1 MTDNG
6 KSGEWNN
13 ILTNSRD
20 MLSLTE
26 GLALRLLDKYE
37 EDIFIYSVFRDYQFS
52 GKSLRGQGRLSLMR
66 DDMGLRGSKF
76 FLLIFFQYYFY

>member
-52 GKSLRGQGRLSLMR
+52 GKSLRG
-66 DDMGLRGSKF
+66 
-76 FLLIFFQYYFY
+76 

>member
-1 MTDNG
+1 MRDNG

-52 GKSLRGQGRLSLMR
+52 GKSLRG
-66 DDMGLRGSKF
+66 
-76 FLLIFFQYYFY
+76 